1 MSHVDDIAADIE
13 AIFADA
19 TVSFEVGANQSNR
32 HGQRRRIIFS
42 RGRGVLRFA
51 SGPGRVMYTAGAPG
65 NQTHEVFCRE
75 EIIAVEL
82 RAESDDA
89 LDIMFD
95 RFVKAAWLAFGPN
108 FLVDDN
114 PYDWAGADSSA
125 GGSNTSR
132 IPAIHI
138 EIAVRLRS
146 RDHLPLPAA
155 PIEQTSTTV
164 SELGTTQIV
173 TVPQP

>member
-75 EIIAVEL
+75 EIISVEL

-132 IPAIHI
+132 VPAIHLD
-138 EIAVRLRS
+138 IAVRLRS

-155 PIEQTSTTV
+155 PIEHTTTTV
-164 SELGTTQIV
+164 SELGTTQII

>member
-1 MSHVDDIAADIE
+1 VSHVDDIASDIE
-13 AIFADA
+13 TIFDDA
-19 TVSFEVGANQSNR
+19 TVDFETGKNQSNR

-51 SGPGRVMYTAGAPG
+51 TGPGRALYTAGSPG
-65 NQTHEVFCRE
+65 NQTNEVFCRE
-75 EIIAVEL
+75 EIIHVEL

-95 RFVKAAWLAFGPN
+95 RFVKAAWQAFGPN

-114 PYDWAGADSSA
+114 PYDWAGQDSSA

-138 EIAVRLRS
+138 DIAVRLLS
-146 RDHLPLPAA
+146 RDYLPLPAA
-155 PIEQTSTTV
+155 PIEHTTTTV
-164 SELGTTQIV
+164 TELGTTQTV
-173 TVPQP
+173 TVPTP